1 MPLSFV
7 SFFIEIALFV
17 KSLEKILNNSLSMKQ
32 IMDSHT
38 GNFGNIV
45 ITKYW
50 DSTGKIVH
58 TEVIWKAPNEDGDV
72 NIFWKFLVKLQAA
85 CLSYL
90 NQVTGL

>member
-1 MPLSFV
+1 MPLSCV

-17 KSLEKILNNSLSMKQ
+17 KSLERFLNNSLSMKQ

-58 TEVIWKAPNEDGDV
+58 MDVIWKAPNEDV
-72 NIFWKFLVKLQAA
+72 NIFWKFLVKLH
-85 CLSYL
+85 
-90 NQVTGL
+90 